1 MNDSKEHYPVLLKE
15 TISSLNIKPDGIY
28 VDLTLGMGG
37 HSSEILKHLTTGH
50 LYSFDKDSFAIE
62 KSYERLSKISN
73 NFTLIKSDFKDIKSK
88 LEELNIYKVDGI
100 IADLGISSPQ
110 IDNKERGFSYNK
122 DAQLD
127 MRMDQDQELDAKYI
141 VNQYSQS
148 DLENILWKYAD
159 VKLSKR
165 VAKAIVD
172 NRPISGTLELVEV
185 IKSAYPAALLR
196 QKNPAKAVFQAIRIE
211 VNNELSSLETM
222 LSDAIKLL
230 KPNSTLSIITFHSIE
245 DRIVKNFFKSLT
257 ISKIPS
263 KLPIMEVK
271 EYQTKQISPSKS
283 EIEENR
289 RSKSAKLR
297 IITKIE

>member
-15 TISSLNIKPDGIY
+15 TISSLNIKPNGIY

-127 MRMDQDQELDAKYI
+127 MRMDQEQELDAKYI

-172 NRPISGTLELVEV
+172 NRPINGTLELVEV

-271 EYQTKQISPSKS
+271 KYQTRQISPSKS

-297 IITKIE
+297 IITKNE

>member
-1 MNDSKEHYPVLLKE
+1 MNDSKEHYPVLLSE
-15 TISSLNIKPDGIY
+15 TIDSLNIKPDGIY

-62 KSYERLSKISN
+62 KSNERLSKISN

-148 DLENILWKYAD
+148 ELENILWKYAD

-165 VAKAIVD
+165 VAKAIID
-172 NRPISGTLELVEV
+172 NRPINGTLELVDI
-185 IKSAYPAALLR
+185 IKSAYPAAILR

-211 VNNELSSLETM
+211 VNNELGSLEIM
-222 LSDAIKLL
+222 LKDAVELL

-245 DRIVKNFFKSLT
+245 DRIVKNYFKTLT
-257 ISKIPS
+257 VSKMPS
-263 KLPIMEVK
+263 KLPVMEVK
-271 EYQTKQISPSKS
+271 KYQTKQISPSKS

-297 IITKIE
+297 IITKFE